1 MKILM
6 SCSLPLIHLLLSLIW
21 ALIINS
27 DSFSTSIITKSNLF
41 GFVSQER
48 MLIEE
53 EESEYSIISTKSKI
67 FYSKKLKKTG

>member
-6 SCSLPLIHLLLSLIW
+6 SCSLSLIHLLHSLIW

-27 DSFSTSIITKSNLF
+27 NRFSTSIIIKSNLF

-67 FYSKKLKKTG
+67 FYS